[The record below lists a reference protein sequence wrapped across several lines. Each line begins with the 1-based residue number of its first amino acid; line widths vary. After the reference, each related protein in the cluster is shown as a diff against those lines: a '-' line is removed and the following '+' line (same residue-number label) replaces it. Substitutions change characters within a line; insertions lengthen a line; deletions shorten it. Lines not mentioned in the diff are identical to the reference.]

1 MNREELKKKV
11 RVTAGSL
18 LYTKG
23 YISPVDLLIAM
34 EKLSPKNYEDW
45 RMGRIPYLE
54 KVCETNLSKLTSIMK
69 ELRSYAHENGLK
81 SSLTVYQK
89 WGKGNKIR
97 LRFSKSGIPQIEEAY
112 ATHYIRPSQKNT
124 PGGMKP
130 KPGDSNETP
139 PIQGEVDF
147 DNNETLEILPF

>member
-1 MNREELKKKV
+1 MNSEELKKK
-11 RVTAGSL
+11 VTAGSL

-34 EKLSPKNYEDW
+34 EKLSSINYEDW
-45 RMGRIPYLE
+45 RMGKIPYLE
-54 KVCETNLSKLTSIMK
+54 RVCESNLSKLTLIMK
-69 ELRSYAHENGLK
+69 ELRSYARENGLK

-124 PGGMKP
+124 SKAMKH
-130 KPGDSNETP
+130 KLEDSNETSP
-139 PIQGEVDF
+139 VQGEVDF
-147 DNNETLEILPF
+147 DNNETLEIIPF